1 MYNLLPFGLFVEIGR
16 SAGLCVQIQQWPSYM
31 DQHNFGKAY
40 FSSFEAT
47 ITYKVIVKCK

>member
-1 MYNLLPFGLFVEIGR
+1 MYTLLAFGLRVEIGR

-40 FSSFEAT
+40 LLKQLL
-47 ITYKVIVKCK
+47 TYKVIVKCK